1 LKKFGYIDY
10 DDQILLA
17 YKLLEDYPEI
27 LKKEQNKVEY
37 LLVDE
42 YQDINHAQWKLIKLL
57 SEGKTENLFVVGD
70 GDQSIYGFRGGDPKY
85 IKSFEND
92 YGTNAEIKHLTT
104 NHRCPSNIYKG
115 SFYMVRKYN
124 GGDIRLI
131 DKFQFKNELTT
142 KIKVYNFELQN
153 KEAYFIA
160 NRIHEIGTSYDI
172 LILVPGLLY
181 IKPITRALTKRHIDF
196 CCDYDIEKT
205 EFFLLSILL
214 QWLKE
219 PSDNFRFR
227 MLIEEIINRRISDI
241 PDKRENAKK
250 QISNFWD
257 EVGGRKTLYTR
268 VKKLK
273 NNDLFCKLIDGLS
286 RLKEAYKNK
295 DDISNFISIAVNEL
309 KIWKDISSF
318 GNELNSI
325 VNEIQNSVNIPA
337 KTNVRILT
345 MKKAK
350 GLEADYVFIIG
361 LENGILPHKDE
372 SDIKEESRLL
382 YVAMTRTKKELYLL
396 HCDKR
401 DRMITKWLPEGKSK
415 FIDNIPSRYIEK
427 IN

>member
-1 LKKFGYIDY
+1 
-10 DDQILLA
+10 
-17 YKLLEDYPEI
+17 
-27 LKKEQNKVEY
+27 
-37 LLVDE
+37 
-42 YQDINHAQWKLIKLL
+42 
-57 SEGKTENLFVVGD
+57 
-70 GDQSIYGFRGGDPKY
+70 
-85 IKSFEND
+85 
-92 YGTNAEIKHLTT
+92 
-104 NHRCPSNIYKG
+104 
-115 SFYMVRKYN
+115 
-124 GGDIRLI
+124 
-131 DKFQFKNELTT
+131 
-142 KIKVYNFELQN
+142 
-153 KEAYFIA
+153 
-160 NRIHEIGTSYDI
+160 
-172 LILVPGLLY
+172 
-181 IKPITRALTKRHIDF
+181 
-196 CCDYDIEKT
+196 
-205 EFFLLSILL
+205 
-214 QWLKE
+214 
-219 PSDNFRFR
+219 
-227 MLIEEIINRRISDI
+227 MLIEEIINRKLSDI
-241 PDKRENAKK
+241 PDKRENAKE

-286 RLKEAYKNK
+286 KLKEAYKNK
-295 DDISNFISIAVNEL
+295 EDISNFIFIAVNEL

-401 DRMITKWLPEGKSK
+401 DRKITKWLSMERSE
-415 FIDNIPSRYIEK
+415 FIDAIPSRYIE
-427 IN
+427 